1 MSTFADISKGMA
13 EVVAQ
18 ASQSIVRVEARRRL
32 PATGIVWSADGVI
45 VTANHVVRA
54 EEGIVIGL
62 PDGSTTGATLLGRDR
77 STDLAIL
84 KADSSD
90 LTPLT
95 ETNKQELGVGNLV
108 LALGRPGKTVQA
120 TLGVVS
126 ALGDGWRTGH
136 GGHIDRYLQTDV
148 IMYPGF
154 SGGPLVDASGQL
166 VGLNTSALAR
176 GVSLTIPTATV
187 ARITASLQEHGRIRR
202 GYLGVST
209 QRARIPEILRD
220 KLNQQKRGLLIVSV
234 EPNSPADE
242 AGLTLGDTIV
252 TMNSEAIQSHDDL
265 LAQLNG
271 EQVGTAV
278 SLQILRGGQ
287 IENLEVVVGERN

>member
-1 MSTFADISKGMA
+1 MSTFSDISKGMA
-13 EVVAQ
+13 EVVTN

-45 VTANHVVRA
+45 VTANHVVRT
-54 EEGIVIGL
+54 EEGIGIGL
-62 PDGSTTGATLLGRDR
+62 PDGTTTTATLLGRDR
-77 STDLAIL
+77 STDIAVL
-84 KADSSD
+84 KVEATD
-90 LTPLT
+90 LIPLT
-95 ETNKQELGVGNLV
+95 ETNKQELGVGNLI

-126 ALGDGWRTGH
+126 ALGDGWRTGR

-148 IMYPGF
+148 TMYPGF

-187 ARITASLQEHGRIRR
+187 ARVVASLEEHGRIRR

-209 QRARIPEILRD
+209 QRARLPEALRGE
-220 KLNQQKRGLLIVSV
+220 LNQKRGLLIVSV
-234 EPNSPADE
+234 EPDSPADH

-252 TMNSEAIQSHDDL
+252 TMAGESVQNHDDL
-265 LAQLNG
+265 LAQLSG
-271 EQVGTAV
+271 DRVGTAV
-278 SLQILRGGQ
+278 AVQIVRGGQ
-287 IENLEVVVGERN
+287 IENSEVVVGERS